1 MKTTILIKQKAGGKL
16 TLVFDNKKEI
26 TEDKI
31 KSLIIDTIGEKPIR
45 EERKS

>member
-1 MKTTILIKQKAGGKL
+1 MATTIVIKQKNGGKL

-26 TEDKI
+26 TEETI